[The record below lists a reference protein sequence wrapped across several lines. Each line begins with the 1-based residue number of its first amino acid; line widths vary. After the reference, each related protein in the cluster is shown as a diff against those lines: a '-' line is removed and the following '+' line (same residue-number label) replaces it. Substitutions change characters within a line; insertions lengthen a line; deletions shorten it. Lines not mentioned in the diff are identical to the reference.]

1 MVVLAWAPLAHWAAL
16 QALAQ
21 VKGELPAYAFPAR
34 FGGYAYVGPAAFPTP
49 LEYAGADRVDVAAY
63 QQGTERLY
71 LAAVR
76 YERDRP
82 GHKFVSQ
89 TNRPYSWDWSRI
101 GGGDARSGSVAVR
114 YDDLRP
120 KIRLEDST
128 TSPLG
133 PWRVY
138 SWYAAA
144 GRTTTS
150 ATQAKLLALL
160 DWRTARAA
168 GSPPTVFLVAVPLPA
183 APADASPVA
192 HAFGEVDITS
202 ASSR

>member
-1 MVVLAWAPLAHWAAL
+1 M
-16 QALAQ
+16 
-21 VKGELPAYAFPAR
+21 KGELPAYAFPAE
-34 FGGYAYVGPAAFPTP
+34 FGGYAYAGSAVFPTP

-71 LAAVR
+71 LAVVR

-101 GGGDARSGSVAVR
+101 GGGVAAFGSVAAR
-114 YDDLRP
+114 FDDLRP
-120 KIRLEDST
+120 KIRLEDT
-128 TSPLG
+128 TNSPLG

-144 GRTTTS
+144 GHTTTS
-150 ATQAKLLALL
+150 GVKAKLLALL
-160 DWRTARAA
+160 DWRTPRTAA
-168 GSPPTVFLVAVPLPA
+168 PPPTVFLVAAPWVDAAAGAPA
-183 APADASPVA
+183 AA